1 MPITKIT
8 LENFKGISERTE
20 VELKPITVK
29 KAGSQHSISTF
40 LVVETNSEMR

>member
-8 LENFKGISERTE
+8 SENFKGMSERTE
-20 VELKPITVK
+20 AELKPITVK
-29 KAGSQHSISTF
+29 KPESQHSISTF